1 MNECI
6 DRRVFGAIEFVD
18 DLTGARVLQT
28 LNVTGPAGMK
38 LLRNRSGLYVIR
50 ELEGEDDYTHQFD
63 AAPTHPVRLPFTL
76 SVQDPQ
82 ARYLPQ
88 SFSLSLP
95 RLLNAPGL
103 PVDNAD
109 NVLRPLSIRLL
120 PGVAQPLRA
129 TWAVLRLQVV
139 VAGSVP
145 PVGLVNVLV
154 EASPSVAG
162 LGLRRTLTDRHGE
175 ALLII
180 ADAPPILPHSG
191 PKGLTREFKVSIS
204 LVLDASVV
212 RTSTDKIYPLPDM
225 TLIQQR
231 RAAGADAVRVVSASE
246 QLLCAGL
253 SRRAVQKVTWP

>member
-18 DLTGARVLQT
+18 DLTSARVLQP
-28 LNVTGPAGMK
+28 LRVTVPNGLK
-38 LLRNRSGLYVIR
+38 LLRNHIGLYVIR
-50 ELEGEDDYTHQFD
+50 EVEGEDDYTRQFD
-63 AAPTHPVRLPFTL
+63 AAPTHPASRPFTL
-76 SVQDPQ
+76 SVQDPL

-88 SFSLSLP
+88 SFTLALP
-95 RLLNAPGL
+95 RRLAVPGA
-103 PVDNAD
+103 PVDDAD
-109 NVLRPLSIRLL
+109 NALRALSIRLI

-139 VAGSVP
+139 VADNLP

-154 EASPSVAG
+154 EASPSVVG

-175 ALLII
+175 ALVII
-180 ADAPPILPHSG
+180 ADAPPILPDSG
-191 PKGLTREFKVSIS
+191 PAGLTREFKVSVS

-231 RAAGADAVRVVSASE
+231 RAAGAIGVTVVSASE